1 MCSEVFAESQ
11 TLTLQKSP
19 VLVGVAANSHPEA
32 LVLTLVQEPEGKD
45 FSSVSLFEQWAVV
58 YGSSLCLVLLHQ
70 SSKHGPL
77 VITLQGPLFCT
88 SY

>member
-45 FSSVSLFEQWAVV
+45 FSSVSLFER
-58 YGSSLCLVLLHQ
+58 
-70 SSKHGPL
+70 
-77 VITLQGPLFCT
+77 
-88 SY
+88 